1 MIQHTKDSIR
11 HLADLRAELDWLTEE
26 HPDKVQLIAVAE
38 SALRTVEQAGCT
50 DSTMYASERA
60 WLKKMIEITGRK

>member
-11 HLADLRAELDWLTEE
+11 RLADLRAELDWLKAE

-38 SALRTVEQAGCT
+38 SALRAVEQASAADDWHPAVFKGWEHKT
-50 DSTMYASERA
+50 
-60 WLKKMIEITGRK
+60 